1 MFKQKLDGK
10 SSLVWGYVTPPTV
23 VVVGGVKNVVVFVC
37 LFFFSL
43 FFNLQHYN
51 IVDWD
56 FRNAK
61 IFFSKKNS
69 LHYEKMHGLHGNH

>member
-1 MFKQKLDGK
+1 M
-10 SSLVWGYVTPPTV
+10 
-23 VVVGGVKNVVVFVC
+23 VVVGGVKNVVV
-37 LFFFSL
+37 LLLLLFFSL
-43 FFNLQHYN
+43 FFNLQYYK

-61 IFFSKKNS
+61 KFCFSKINS